1 MSAALRADHD
11 PARYWAA
18 ELLRDGYCIIPDVM
32 PAATIQALHQDLKP
46 RLEQTPFC
54 DGNFFGS
61 RTKRFGGLLKR
72 SAHAATLVQHPMM
85 LDILQIVLGPW
96 CERFQLNLTQMIEI
110 WPGEPEQVPHRDQD
124 MWRAPRGEM
133 EYLVNV
139 MWPLSPF
146 RAQNGGTLIWPGT
159 HGKYDGPKP
168 PRSAAIAAE
177 ADPGSA
183 VLFLGS
189 TLHSGGA
196 NRTTLP
202 RTGMIASYS
211 LGWLR
216 TYENQFLVYPPE
228 IARRFSPELA
238 ALVGYQQHLPSLGNY
253 EGRCP
258 SILLRGDV
266 PEYVQFT
273 DALRDDQIA
282 PLAQY
287 RARLLAMQQEG
298 AR

>member
-32 PAATIQALHQDLKP
+32 PAETIQALHQDLKP

-54 DGNFFGS
+54 EGNFFGS

-72 SAHAATLVQHPMM
+72 SAHAATLVQHPMI
-85 LDILQIVLGPW
+85 LDIMQIVLGPW

-110 WPGEPEQVPHRDQD
+110 WSGEPEQVPHRDQD

-168 PRSAAIAAE
+168 PASAAIAAE

-183 VLFLGS
+183 ILFLGS

-196 NRTTLP
+196 NRTATP

-253 EGRCP
+253 EGQCP

-287 RARLLAMQQEG
+287 RARLLAVQQEG